1 MSDIS
6 WSTNFTAINAFND
19 FIEPCSYTISIGFND
34 ESINEEDPF
43 IAFGRVRSLLKDMYQ
58 DAIFVNL
65 ENPLLPTLHKKF
77 KSRIITL
84 PYHPNNF
91 IIGVVTWYKLLSIAQ
106 GRITLEYISV
116 SCDKSDDLALNID
129 EDIISSDGLMNDL
142 AMKDWEKPAWWFRP
156 TPTTWDI
163 PIKKKNAEFV
173 VETDENEWPEILQW
187 DQKPVKMNKK
197 KSENNIIPL
206 KKGWKPEVIKGDKS

>member
-1 MSDIS
+1 MSEIS
-6 WSTNFTAINAFND
+6 WSTNFTAINCFKD

-43 IAFGRVRSLLKDMYQ
+43 IAFGRVRSFLKDMYQ

-65 ENPLLPTLHKKF
+65 ENQLLPTLHKKF

-91 IIGVVTWYKLLSIAQ
+91 IIGVVTWYKLLSITQ

-129 EDIISSDGLMNDL
+129 EDIISSDELMDDL
-142 AMKDWEKPAWWFRP
+142 AMKNWEKPAWWFRP

-163 PIKKKNAEFV
+163 PIKKKNNEFV

-187 DQKPVKMNKK
+187 DQKPVKMSKK